1 MLSEFEILYKI
12 VRLEN
17 KAVHT
22 IFGERVGEVVPQKG
36 KKNMQNNNNKLADRK
51 LKFFVTYTKLTGDMG
66 DETDGAKTNGITYF
80 CVYPS
85 NRMD

>member
-1 MLSEFEILYKI
+1 
-12 VRLEN
+12 
-17 KAVHT
+17 
-22 IFGERVGEVVPQKG
+22 
-36 KKNMQNNNNKLADRK
+36 MQNNNNKLADRK
-51 LKFFVTYTKLTGDMG
+51 LKFFVTYTKLTGDMA